1 MPTILVAP
9 TVGGHRQGSLF
20 CLAACLVI
28 SLFSAC
34 ATTPTARLAQE
45 WYDIGNAWY
54 DQGKW
59 EKAGTAYSRA
69 IALDP
74 GLSAASYNL
83 SRALAESGNY
93 TGALAAIDAVLASD
107 RLNVKAL
114 SSRAYIL
121 YKSGNFKAA
130 AGAYD
135 QVLALAPD
143 APDARFNAALIKVG
157 AKDYEGALAELA
169 PLITAS
175 TDDVNVRILN
185 ARALAGSGKRE
196 EAINAFEKL
205 SGASGK
211 LTSSDFVTL
220 AGLYVASRDYA
231 KAIDAYAAATA
242 SDPKNADAWFALARL
257 RLVEAE
263 DGKAGLEALGK
274 ALGAGFAD
282 KKAAADLLAE
292 PILAEREAATK
303 ALHDK
308 GLIP

>member
-185 ARALAGSGKRE
+185 ARALAGSGK
-196 EAINAFEKL
+196 
-205 SGASGK
+205 